1 MRIIVDRSTCRGYAN
16 CVVESPDFFD
26 IDDTGKVIAL
36 TDSPDSGRFDE
47 VRRATASCPVRA
59 IGLQE

>member
-1 MRIIVDRSTCRGYAN
+1 
-16 CVVESPDFFD
+16 VESPDFFD